1 MRKVIS
7 SQLLLYCNLRLPFR
21 ARGSSKL
28 DSIMALL
35 LGFFA
40 NSRALESKSS
50 PASINLEMNAFY
62 PSHVFG
68 YFYSVAESLEL
79 VEHPPHV
86 Y

>member
-1 MRKVIS
+1 
-7 SQLLLYCNLRLPFR
+7 
-21 ARGSSKL
+21 
-28 DSIMALL
+28 MALL

-68 YFYSVAESLEL
+68 YYYSVAESLEL

>member
-28 DSIMALL
+28 DSIMALF

-40 NSRALESKSS
+40 NFSMALESKFSTTL
-50 PASINLEMNAFY
+50 PFN
-62 PSHVFG
+62 
-68 YFYSVAESLEL
+68 
-79 VEHPPHV
+79 
-86 Y
+86 